1 MRNLAQIS
9 MLHACYANQVIVLFL
24 TLAVEFDRKLAAM
37 GFELSDDNSDATYD
51 FKERPVQQKPQS
63 QSKPPMAP
71 SSQNA
76 KSKPSPSIYRLIS
89 QKRSEKP
96 SMSGDSEQKS
106 DDSFDSTEDEE
117 LYTRRPLQPS
127 AQQNE
132 ENASSMDDGVQRLQS
147 DSDSDAGHLPHQPM
161 LEEESDCDDVSFSA
175 FVPASV
181 RRQSVLPS
189 GPHQENDTKE
199 NKPKPTVNPVAPV
212 PSSYRSG
219 SNLVG
224 YQQQSSSSS
233 LESTTSDQSSYSSE
247 SRQYSETEGD
257 DSFESEEINDFLDE
271 AMSDEEESSGS
282 SKPRAAPVSVLDLFT
297 SITFFT
303 LNLT

>member
-1 MRNLAQIS
+1 
-9 MLHACYANQVIVLFL
+9 
-24 TLAVEFDRKLAAM
+24 
-37 GFELSDDNSDATYD
+37 
-51 FKERPVQQKPQS
+51 
-63 QSKPPMAP
+63 
-71 SSQNA
+71 
-76 KSKPSPSIYRLIS
+76 
-89 QKRSEKP
+89 
-96 SMSGDSEQKS
+96 MSGDSEQKS

-127 AQQNE
+127 AQQND